1 MHHGVTAAKAE
12 MLMGRFEAAE
22 ELYRQGMA
30 RDTSLQ
36 QDLIACQIG
45 AGLLGCM

>member
-1 MHHGVTAAKAE
+1 

-22 ELYRQGMA
+22 ALYRQGME